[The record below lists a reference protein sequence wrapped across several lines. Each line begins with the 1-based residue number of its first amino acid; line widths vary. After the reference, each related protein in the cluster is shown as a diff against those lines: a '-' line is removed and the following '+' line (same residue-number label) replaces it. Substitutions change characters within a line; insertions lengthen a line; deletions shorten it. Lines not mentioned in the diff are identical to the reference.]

1 MTDPL
6 GMQLPLTQTRAQ
18 GIFTLIQ
25 RISYHTISYN
35 GIKKVEAI
43 TKKTINI
50 IMLRTVFRYDVTIMI
65 AGKFYDDTRSYKKS
79 YERTILKFCPKF
91 DTAAYLSH

>member
-1 MTDPL
+1 
-6 GMQLPLTQTRAQ
+6 
-18 GIFTLIQ
+18 
-25 RISYHTISYN
+25 
-35 GIKKVEAI
+35 
-43 TKKTINI
+43 
-50 IMLRTVFRYDVTIMI
+50 MLRTVFRYDVTIMI